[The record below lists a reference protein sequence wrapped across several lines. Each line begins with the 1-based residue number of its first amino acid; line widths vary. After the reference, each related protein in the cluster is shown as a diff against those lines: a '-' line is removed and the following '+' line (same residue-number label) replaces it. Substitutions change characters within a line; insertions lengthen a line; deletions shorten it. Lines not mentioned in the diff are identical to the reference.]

1 MRLTFVVGVL
11 LLSSTASAWRFGQGS
26 IIPDENAEEGLGSKI
41 SSWFGGSVEKRENEA
56 KRMDEEEGDEAKS
69 DEVDNAKSNKADFR
83 QAGEFGDCMEMCR
96 KNGGHG
102 CIINCRRK
110 VEGDNAK
117 SAHILVEK
125 RENKAKRM
133 DEEEGDEAKSEEV
146 DNAKSNKADFRQADE
161 FDDCVVR
168 CQKNGGHSCI
178 RSCLRKVEG
187 DNAKSNKADF
197 RQADEFNDCMT
208 MCRKTFDKESCKKAC
223 HRKVRGDNAKSAHIL
238 VEKRENK
245 AKRMDEEEGDEAK
258 SEEVDNAKSNKA
270 DFRQADKFDD
280 CMTTCM
286 KFLKHLCTFCNIWK
300 GYRGD

>member
-161 FDDCVVR
+161 FDDC
-168 CQKNGGHSCI
+168 
-178 RSCLRKVEG
+178 
-187 DNAKSNKADF
+187 
-197 RQADEFNDCMT
+197 MT

-280 CMTTCM
+280 CMRTCM
-286 KFLKHLCTFCNIWK
+286 KFLKHLCKLCNIYEKYIWK

>member
-83 QAGEFGDCMEMCR
+83 QAGEFGDCIVRCM
-96 KNGGHG
+96 KNGGHTCG
-102 CIINCRRK
+102 LSCR
-110 VEGDNAK
+110 
-117 SAHILVEK
+117 
-125 RENKAKRM
+125 
-133 DEEEGDEAKSEEV
+133 
-146 DNAKSNKADFRQADE
+146 
-161 FDDCVVR
+161 
-168 CQKNGGHSCI
+168 
-178 RSCLRKVEG
+178 RKVEG

>member
-83 QAGEFGDCMEMCR
+83 QA
-96 KNGGHG
+96 
-102 CIINCRRK
+102 
-110 VEGDNAK
+110 
-117 SAHILVEK
+117 EK
-125 RENKAKRM
+125 RENEAKRM
-133 DEEEGDEAKSEEV
+133 DEEEGDEAKSDEI

-161 FDDCVVR
+161 FD
-168 CQKNGGHSCI
+168 
-178 RSCLRKVEG
+178 
-187 DNAKSNKADF
+187 
-197 RQADEFNDCMT
+197 DCMT

-286 KFLKHLCTFCNIWK
+286 KQFVKHLCNTVCDK
-300 GYRGD
+300 KYRGD